1 MPRTRTAHG
10 APFTVNPRNPTTYA
24 PVVFRNIPSGA
35 NNTYG
40 LNLGALYLQDQMEI
54 TRYVHL
60 IGGLRFDH
68 FDMSSTDRRMTLLK
82 PSVLSAR

>member
-1 MPRTRTAHG
+1 MASSTMPRTRTAHR
-10 APFTVNPRNPTTYA
+10 PPSRFDPRNPTTYA

-35 NNTYG
+35 NNTYE
-40 LNLGALYLQDQMEI
+40 LNLGALYLQDQIEI

-68 FDMSSTDRRMTLLK
+68 FDMTQHRPPQL
-82 PSVLSAR
+82 A